1 MTLEQK
7 AKNSTA
13 GKTEEEV
20 SREYLARV
28 FSGKV
33 KHPSQPLVHHAV
45 SDVAGALLRDANMHR
60 IHRSMDFNY
69 VVALCKFYDYPVN
82 PGTVKS
88 EEFVEYWTR
97 HKDNFTDSMVKKLV
111 PKALGLGER
120 E

>member
-1 MTLEQK
+1 MTLEQR
-7 AKNSTA
+7 AKNSTV
-13 GKTEEEV
+13 GKTEEDV

-33 KHPSQPLVHHAV
+33 KHPSQSLVSPAV
-45 SDVAGALLRDANMHR
+45 SDVVGVLLRDANMYR

-69 VVALCKFYDYPVN
+69 VVALCKFYDFPVN
-82 PGTVKS
+82 LETVKS
-88 EEFVEYWTR
+88 EEFVEYWKR
-97 HKDNFTDSMVKKLV
+97 HKDSFTDSMVKKLV